1 MTKKDIIREDIGV
14 IIWYGFECGD
24 STLIIVEK
32 TQYKAA
38 YDLIIECTCDIHG
51 ALDMLDEHGIEYQ
64 IVLPADVYEH
74 IYEAG
79 DNE

>member
-1 MTKKDIIREDIGV
+1 MTKTDIIKDDIGV

-24 STLIIVEK
+24 STLIIVKKENYTK
-32 TQYKAA
+32 VYN
-38 YDLIIECTCDIHG
+38 LIIECTCDIHG
-51 ALDMLDEHGIEYQ
+51 ALDMLDEHGVEYQ

-79 DNE
+79 DDE